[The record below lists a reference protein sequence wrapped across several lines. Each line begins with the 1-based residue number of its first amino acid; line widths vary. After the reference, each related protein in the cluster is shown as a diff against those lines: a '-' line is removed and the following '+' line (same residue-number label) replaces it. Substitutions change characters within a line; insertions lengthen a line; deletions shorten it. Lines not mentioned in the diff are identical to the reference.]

1 MQKAIQVIFICCII
15 IKSDLLAHCQVPCG
29 IYDDALRVISIQED
43 FETIN
48 KAINEIIQLQQ
59 NSEDPNFNQIVRW
72 INTKEE
78 HATRIQKTI
87 SEYFLIQ
94 RVKVKNRNDKSA
106 YNDYTNK
113 LETLHQLMII
123 AMKCKQ
129 NINQEHVH
137 KGKVLLDKFTKVY
150 FDDHGIKHLKAIKNT
165 L

>member
-48 KAINEIIQLQQ
+48 KAINEIIQLQE

-78 HATRIQKTI
+78 HATRIKKQFPNI
-87 SEYFLIQ
+87 FLS
-94 RVKVKNRNDKSA
+94 RESK
-106 YNDYTNK
+106 
-113 LETLHQLMII
+113 
-123 AMKCKQ
+123 
-129 NINQEHVH
+129 
-137 KGKVLLDKFTKVY
+137 
-150 FDDHGIKHLKAIKNT
+150 
-165 L
+165 

>member
-1 MQKAIQVIFICCII
+1 MQKTVQIIFISFII
-15 IKSDLLAHCQVPCG
+15 IKGNLLAHCQVPCG
-29 IYDDALRVISIQED
+29 IYDDALRVISMHED

-48 KAINEIIQLQQ
+48 KAMNEINQLQQ
-59 NSEDPNFNQIVRW
+59 KSEKANLNQIVRW

-94 RVKVKNRNDKSA
+94 RVKVKNNSDKSA
-106 YNDYTNK
+106 YSDYTKK
-113 LETLHQLMII
+113 LETLHQLMVI

-129 NINQEHVH
+129 NISQEHVN
-137 KGKVLLDKFTKVY
+137 KGKILLDKFTEIY